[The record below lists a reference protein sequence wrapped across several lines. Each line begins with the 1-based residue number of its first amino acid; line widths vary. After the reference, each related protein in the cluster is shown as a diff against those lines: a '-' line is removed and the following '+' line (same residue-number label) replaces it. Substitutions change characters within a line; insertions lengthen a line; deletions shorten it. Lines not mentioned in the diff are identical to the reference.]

1 MSTLVKYVVGHTYK
15 PLLEKYLSRKRTYRY
30 NGFRLEIPPEV
41 FHPGFFFSTRFLMR
55 HLAQFRL
62 QNKSFLELGAGSGL
76 IAIHA
81 AKEGA
86 QVTATD
92 INRTAVKYLDINAR
106 ANRMNLDIVHSDLF
120 EDLPVQ
126 QFDFIILNP
135 PYYKR
140 DAKDEKDLA
149 WCCGSNGE
157 YFERL
162 FAGIGN
168 YMHAD
173 SEVLMVLC
181 DGCDL
186 QMIQQMANTQGFK
199 MECAISKKNF
209 IETNY
214 IFKIRRERVRVNRD
228 ELIGDQLSRFNTRDF
243 EQLYIDLRR
252 KENRIYSDE
261 ELLNLPHLDTTHP
274 HAREWRIRKASAD
287 RLISFLKTSGKDLNI
302 LEVGCGNGWL
312 SKKLASIPGSR
323 VVGIDVNQIELEQAK
338 RVFGEVKNL
347 NFRHGLP
354 SNEISGDEYFDVIVF
369 AASIQYFKDF
379 GEIIRFAL
387 RHLNANGQIH
397 IMDTCFYSEG
407 EIEDARKRSAEY
419 FAKMG
424 LPAMAEFYFHHSIS
438 SLRQFNYSKLFDPK
452 TKMNK
457 IFNRGQIFPWI
468 VIKQDQ

>member
-15 PLLEKYLSRKRTYRY
+15 PLLEKYLSRKRTYHH

-55 HLAQFRL
+55 HLALFKL
-62 QNKSFLELGAGSGL
+62 ENKSFLELGAGSGL

-92 INRTAVKYLDINAR
+92 LNRTAVKYLDINAR
-106 ANRMNLDIVHSDLF
+106 NNGINLNIVHSDLF
-120 EDLPVQ
+120 DDLPFQ

-140 DAKDEKDLA
+140 DAKNEKDLA

-157 YFERL
+157 YFQKL
-162 FAGIGN
+162 FAGLGK
-168 YMHAD
+168 YMHAN

-186 QMIQQMANTQGFK
+186 QMIQQMANSRGFK
-199 MECAISKKNF
+199 MACAISKKNL

-214 IFKIRRERVRVNRD
+214 IFKIRREED
-228 ELIGDQLSRFNTRDF
+228 KLIGDQLGGDQVSRLKTKDF

-261 ELLNLPHLDTTHP
+261 EVLKFPLVEFAHP
-274 HAREWRIRKASAD
+274 HSKEWGIRKASSD
-287 RLISFLKTSGKDLNI
+287 RLISFLSSLGKELKI

-312 SKKLASIPGSR
+312 SNKLSNIPGSF
-323 VVGIDVNQIELEQAK
+323 VIGMDINQAELQQAR
-338 RVFGEVKNL
+338 RVFGKVHNL
-347 NFRHGLP
+347 RFRNAVPFADLLTT
-354 SNEISGDEYFDVIVF
+354 EYFDVIVF
-369 AASIQYFKDF
+369 AASIQYFNNFSD
-379 GEIIRFAL
+379 IIVFAL
-387 RHLNANGQIH
+387 HHLNANGQIH
-397 IMDTCFYSEG
+397 IIDSHFYKEE
-407 EIEDARKRSAEY
+407 EIENARKRTAAY
-419 FAKMG
+419 FAELGFPTMS
-424 LPAMAEFYFHHSIS
+424 EYYFHHSFH
-438 SLRQFNYSKLFDPK
+438 SLKPFKHTFLFNPK
-452 TKMNK
+452 KQINKM
-457 IFNRGQIFPWI
+457 FSRDRLFPWI
-468 VIKQDQ
+468 LIEQDQ